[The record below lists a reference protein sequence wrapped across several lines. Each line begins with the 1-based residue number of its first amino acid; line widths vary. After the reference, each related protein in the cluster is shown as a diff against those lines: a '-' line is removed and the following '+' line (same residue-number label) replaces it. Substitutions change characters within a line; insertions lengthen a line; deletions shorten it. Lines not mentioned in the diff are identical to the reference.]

1 MKNDLNPREEQILA
15 ELKDDAEATSVT
27 NLAARINYF
36 TSDRLRV
43 HLQRL
48 ENRGLICERRPYQQ
62 KSVRLTEAG
71 RAAAAAITARKAS
84 GKKERRAKEA
94 A

>member
-1 MKNDLNPREEQILA
+1 MKSDLNTREEQILT
-15 ELKDDAEATSVT
+15 ELKNDQESISVT

-48 ENRGLICERRPYQQ
+48 ENRGLICERLPYQQ
-62 KSVRLTEAG
+62 KSVRLTEKGKAM
-71 RAAAAAITARKAS
+71 AAALAA
-84 GKKERRAKEA
+84 EKEA